1 MTAMTTWPRLPQP
14 GGGPTVAMRSDDSS
28 ELSRAIDGVR
38 PLFQPVVRLDNLSI
52 VGYEALARGPHGSR
66 LFKPAALVAAA
77 RDAGRIAELD
87 ATMARRSIQA
97 LTRVDWHPSQTLF
110 GNANPEAMTS
120 LPDPATMKILDRAA
134 LAGMRIVIEIT
145 EKPLLANLR
154 ALIGANAMLRSRGWG
169 IAMDDVGVEEGSLTL
184 LPILRPDVVKLD
196 MSILHR
202 PFGAHAAWISAA
214 TRTYCDRTGALMVCE
229 GVETEAH
236 ELRARALGA
245 DLVQGFRYGVP
256 APLPAVTG
264 PAHPPV
270 RLPDLGVTEDQP
282 LADRLRLV
290 PEAVLSGTQ
299 IADVATEL
307 VATLAGYGTD
317 AVVMITAPGIDK
329 VPTAYLDAMAAAVPA
344 SALVALIAPG
354 CGPHP
359 APGVRGVDAS
369 MQDDLGSPWSISI
382 IGPTMAVS
390 ILAESPGADPRD
402 PLRHRIVH
410 DRMTV
415 AQILRVALGQSV
427 DHPPTAEIIAFT

>member
-1 MTAMTTWPRLPQP
+1 MAI
-14 GGGPTVAMRSDDSS
+14 RSGDDLS
-28 ELSRAIDGVR
+28 ELSRAIAGVR

-52 VGYEALARGPHGSR
+52 VGYEALARGPRDSR
-66 LFKPAALVAAA
+66 LSQPAALVGAA

-87 ATMARRSIQA
+87 AIMARRSIQA
-97 LTRVDWHPSQTLF
+97 LAQVDWHPSQTLF
-110 GNANPEAMTS
+110 GNTDPEAMTAA
-120 LPDPATMKILDRAA
+120 PDPAVMKMLGCAA
-134 LAGMRIVIEIT
+134 AAGTRIVIEIT
-145 EKPLLANLR
+145 EKSLLANPS
-154 ALIGANAMLRSRGWG
+154 ALIVAIATLRSRGWG

-202 PFGAHAAWISAA
+202 PFDAHAARISAA

-245 DLVQGFRYGVP
+245 DLVQGFRYGAP

-270 RLPDLGVTEDQP
+270 RLLGFGVAEEQP
-282 LADRLRLV
+282 LADQLRLV
-290 PEAVLSGTQ
+290 PEAALPAAQ

-307 VATLAGYGTD
+307 VATVAGNDTA
-317 AVVMITAPGIDK
+317 AVVMTTAPAAGK
-329 VPTAYLDAMAAAVPA
+329 VPTAYLAAMAAAVPS

-354 CGPHP
+354 CGAHP

-369 MQDDLGSPWSISI
+369 MQDDLGSPWSISV

-390 ILAESPGADPRD
+390 ILAETPGADLDD
-402 PLRHRIVH
+402 PVRYRIVH

-415 AQILRVALGQSV
+415 AQILRVVLGQSF
-427 DHPPTAEIIAFT
+427 DRPPAAEVTAR